1 MINNIIVV
9 FITAI
14 LTIPVWIRVVSLGSW
29 HPKIKKTLIIG
40 LVMIAISVVI
50 YGFLQPLVNPTPAKF
65 VLSVLSFLLYISAV
79 LFSAYKHW
87 PNKTHFYNNK
97 K

>member
-9 FITAI
+9 FFTAI

-29 HPKIKKTLIIG
+29 HPNIIKTLIIG

-50 YGFLQPLVNPTPAKF
+50 YAFLQPVVNPTPARYA
-65 VLSVLSFLLYISAV
+65 LIVLSFLLYISAV

-87 PNKTHFYNNK
+87 PNKTYFDRNET
-97 K
+97 